1 MSRVSVKGLMVGA
14 VWILV
19 LDTLTGIG
27 MLALIGS
34 DAIHEG
40 MSERQLS
47 EAIVAVMAT
56 TSFLAGSLILGTLST
71 VVGAYTAARTAMK
84 GPYVNAAILGVAGM
98 ALGALMAD
106 GLPFWFNVLAFVLVL
121 PAALLG
127 GHLARAR
134 TEARA

>member
-1 MSRVSVKGLMVGA
+1 MSRVSVKGLVVGA
-14 VWILV
+14 LWILG

-34 DAIHEG
+34 DAIQEG
-40 MSERQLS
+40 LS
-47 EAIVAVMAT
+47 AQRLNEAIVAVMAT
-56 TSFLAGSLILGTLST
+56 TSFLVGSLILGTLST

-84 GPYVNAAILGVAGM
+84 GPYVNAAILGVAAM
-98 ALGALMAD
+98 ALGVLVAD
-106 GLPFWFNVLAFVLVL
+106 GLPFWFNLLAFISVL

>member
-1 MSRVSVKGLMVGA
+1 MSRVSVKGLVVGA
-14 VWILV
+14 LWILL
-19 LDTLTGIG
+19 LDMLTGIG

-40 MSERQLS
+40 MSARQLN

-56 TSFLAGSLILGTLST
+56 TSFLVGSVILGTLST

-98 ALGALMAD
+98 ALGVLLAQ
-106 GLPFWFNVLAFVLVL
+106 GLPFFILAL

-127 GHLARAR
+127 GHLARSR
-134 TEARA
+134 TEART

>member
-1 MSRVSVKGLMVGA
+1 MSRVSVKGLVVGA
-14 VWILV
+14 LWILV

-40 MSERQLS
+40 MSERQLH
-47 EAIVAVMAT
+47 EAVVAVMAT
-56 TSFLAGSLILGTLST
+56 TSFLVGSLILGTLST

-98 ALGALMAD
+98 ALGVLMVD
-106 GLPFWFNVLAFVLVL
+106 GLPFWFNLLAFIFVL

-127 GHLARAR
+127 GHLACSR